1 MSINIGEI
9 NVEATREAAPAPA
22 APSSVAMPRP
32 DPNEIRLILRR
43 DDDRRERLW
52 VD

>member
-1 MSINIGEI
+1 MSINLGEVT
-9 NVEATREAAPAPA
+9 VETTGESPPAHTASAAASA
-22 APSSVAMPRP
+22 RP

-52 VD
+52 AD

>member
-1 MSINIGEI
+1 MGINIGEVT
-9 NVEATREAAPAPA
+9 VEATSEAAPAPA
-22 APSSVAMPRP
+22 ATGGASPRP

-52 VD
+52 AD